1 MSNPR
6 TTRASSAEALLHI
19 AASIATLVLVSTA
32 LAQEAPGSRV
42 TWARDVAPILQR
54 ECAPC
59 HHPGGAGPFSLLTY
73 EDARK
78 RAKQIAQVTGRR
90 YMPPWLPGRQGPRF
104 EDARLLSDAQLAT
117 LAAWARAGAP
127 SGDVASAPAPP
138 SYPDGWQLGTPDVV
152 LRAEAPWTLSAEGPD
167 RYRNFVFRVP
177 LTARRYVAGLEVMPG
192 NRRVTHH
199 ANVYVDHVG
208 WGRARDAEDPEPGFP
223 GMDLQIASNRF
234 DPDSHFLFYKP
245 GTPAVR
251 EPDDMSWPLEPGDDL
266 ILNLHLRPTGK
277 PETVA
282 PSLGLY
288 FTDRAPSRFPMLL
301 QLEADRDLDIPPG
314 TTAFRVSDALTLP
327 VPVQLAAI
335 YPHAHSLGH
344 IVEAW
349 ATTPGGRRIPLI
361 HIPDWD
367 PAWQGVF
374 RYATPIALPAGTRVE
389 MRWEYDNSADNP
401 RNPHDPPA
409 RVRAGNQTTDE
420 MAHVWL
426 QVIPRSRDDQAALQ
440 EALMRHRLER
450 SPGDFSA
457 NANLGAV
464 LQTEGRIDEAIAAY
478 RKAIAARPD
487 VASVRNALGTAL
499 QARGSLEDAIG
510 EFEAAARLDPSS
522 ADPHYNWGNTLLAL
536 GRAQDALA
544 HFERALAASPN
555 DAAVLNDYG
564 TACAMLGRM
573 ADARTLYERALAADP
588 SRGDAHYNLARVL
601 VQAGQLAASVPHYEA
616 AVRLQKDN
624 KDAIEELAAVRAAL
638 GLR

>member
-1 MSNPR
+1 MKSG
-6 TTRASSAEALLHI
+6 AWAVLGAALGAGLPLL
-19 AASIATLVLVSTA
+19 SWSTP
-32 LAQEAPGSRV
+32 LARQSGDSPM
-42 TWARDVAPILQR
+42 WARDVAPILYR

-78 RAKQIAQVTGRR
+78 RAKQIAQVTVRR
-90 YMPPWLPGRQGPRF
+90 YMPPWLPDRHGPAF
-104 EDARLLSDAQLAT
+104 EDVRALSDADIAT
-117 LAAWARAGAP
+117 LAAWTRAGAP
-127 SGDVASAPAPP
+127 AGDVASAPAPP
-138 SYPDGWQLGTPDVV
+138 SYPDGWQLGTPDLV
-152 LRAEAPWTLSAEGPD
+152 LRADASWTLAAEGRD
-167 RYRNFVFRVP
+167 QYRNFVFRVP
-177 LTARRYVAGLEVMPG
+177 LSARRYVAGLEVMPG

-208 WGRARDAEDPEPGFP
+208 WGRARDAEDPEPGFA
-223 GMDLQIASNRF
+223 GMDLQIATNRF

-251 EPDDMSWPLEPGDDL
+251 EPADMCWSLEPGDDL

-314 TTAFRVSDALTLP
+314 ATAFRVGDALTLP

-344 IVEAW
+344 AIDAW
-349 ATTPGGRRIPLI
+349 ATTPTGRRIPLI
-361 HIPDWD
+361 HIRDWD

-374 RYATPIALPAGTRVE
+374 RYRTPIALAAGTRVE
-389 MRWEYDNSADNP
+389 MRWEYDNSAGNP

-426 QVIPRSRDDQAALQ
+426 QVIPHSRDDQVALQ

-464 LQTEGRIDEAIAAY
+464 LQTAGRIDEAIAAY
-478 RKAIAARPD
+478 RTAIAARPD

-499 QARGSLEDAIG
+499 QARGAFEAALG
-510 EFEAAARLDPSS
+510 EFEAASRLDPSS
-522 ADPHYNWGNTLLAL
+522 ADAHYNWGNTLLAL
-536 GRAQDALA
+536 GRPQDAVG
-544 HFERALAASPN
+544 HFERALASSPN

-573 ADARTLYERALAADP
+573 ADARALYERALAIDP
-588 SRGDAHYNLARVL
+588 ERGDAHYNLARVL
-601 VQAGQLAASVPHYEA
+601 VQTGELAASVAHYEA

-624 KDAIEELAAVRAAL
+624 KDAVEELAAVKAAL
-638 GLR
+638 GGR